1 MSKSE
6 KTIEPTFDKKKLVN
20 SKRYINNQDALN
32 AILEEN
38 KKYTI
43 EQADKLLEKFMKGKV
58 M

>member
-6 KTIEPTFDKKKLVN
+6 KIIEPTFEKKKLVN
-20 SKRYINNQDALN
+20 SKRYINAQDALN

-43 EQADKLLEKFMKGKV
+43 EQADKLLVKFMKGKV